1 MRSRKVDR
9 TIRHTL
15 LSLIALGMSA
25 STSAA
30 QTRQRSARSDRPVWP
45 DEGPATWTQR
55 RTVSAITANDLRTR
69 LYQFA
74 DDSMLGRRI
83 GEPGN
88 YKGTDYIAR
97 EFKRLGLKPG
107 GDNATYFQ
115 NLPYGPAGFDSTTST
130 LTVAGEPL
138 ARKTDWVPVT
148 PTATNNVLGSANL
161 DNVPTVFAGRWGDT
175 ATALDAAMFRGK
187 VAVFL
192 ASAQAAGLSGRGG
205 QRVLR

>member
-88 YKGTDYIAR
+88 FKGTEYIAR
-97 EFKRLGLKPG
+97 EFARLHLRPA
-107 GDNATYFQ
+107 GDNGTYFQ
-115 NLPYGPAGFDSTTST
+115 TLPYGSLALDTTSARFA
-130 LTVAGEPL
+130 VAGSP
-138 ARKTDWVPVT
+138 
-148 PTATNNVLGSANL
+148 
-161 DNVPTVFAGRWGDT
+161 
-175 ATALDAAMFRGK
+175 AL
-187 VAVFL
+187 L
-192 ASAQAAGLSGRGG
+192 
-205 QRVLR
+205 